1 LAGYKAT
8 VLKEEDFEQFVGT
21 SNMPVLVEF
30 WADWC
35 SPCHMIAPVVEEIA
49 GEFAGKIQVARLDLE
64 KNQKVGE
71 NLKVRSI
78 PTLIFFKDGK
88 EIERSI
94 GFKSRDDLRRLIE
107 KHL

>member
-1 LAGYKAT
+1 MAEFKAT
-8 VLKEEDFEQFVGT
+8 ILKEEDFEQFVGS
-21 SNMPVLVEF
+21 SNLPVLVEF

-35 SPCHMIAPVVEEIA
+35 SPCHMLAPIMEEIA

-64 KNQKVGE
+64 TNQGIGE
-71 NLKVRSI
+71 SLKVRSI
-78 PTLIFFKDGK
+78 PTLILFKDGK

-94 GFKSRDDLRRLIE
+94 GFKSGDDLRRLIE